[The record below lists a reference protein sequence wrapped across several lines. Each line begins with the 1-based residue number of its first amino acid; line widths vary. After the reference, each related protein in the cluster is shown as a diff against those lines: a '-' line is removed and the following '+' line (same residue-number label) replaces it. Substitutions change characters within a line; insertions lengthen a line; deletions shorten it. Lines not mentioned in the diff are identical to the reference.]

1 MDLIGWVIFLV
12 ALLFSVML
20 HETGHFVVA
29 KKFGMKCT
37 RYFVG
42 FGPTIWSTRRG
53 ETEYGIK
60 ALPVGGFVKII
71 GMHSLDDV
79 DDPADEPRSFRRQ
92 PGWQRILVLCA
103 GSFMHFLLAF
113 LLIFGLAVTVGI
125 ENDNTTQLGTVSTCV
140 AANTAQLNNGTC
152 TASDKPSPARLAGLK
167 TGDQVIAFNGQP
179 VSNWTQLG
187 DEIRRAPAG
196 SVAAITV
203 KRAVTAGHGTETLT
217 LHAKLATV
225 SGRSGSYLGI
235 APTAVFQW
243 ANPVRA
249 AQYAGTSFGQVI
261 VGSVKAVGALP
272 AALPKLFSKDRGSTA
287 AGQVSSVVGAAEA
300 TGTAVAADVGW
311 QFKVSF
317 ILLLIASL
325 NIFVGAFNML
335 PLLPLD
341 GGHVAVVVWE
351 RIRAWFARLRKRPD
365 PGLVDMAKLL
375 PVSFSIFMVLVVFGV
390 MLVLADIVN
399 PVNLAG

>member
-20 HETGHFVVA
+20 HETGHFVLA

-42 FGPTIWSTRRG
+42 FGPTIWSTQRG

-60 ALPVGGFVKII
+60 ALPFGGFVKII

-103 GSFMHFLLAF
+103 GSFMHFVLAF
-113 LLIFGLAVTVGI
+113 LLIFGLALGIGI
-125 ENDNTTQLGTVSTCV
+125 ENDNTTQLGTISTCV

-152 TASDKPSPARLAGLK
+152 TASDQASPAKLAGLRL
-167 TGDQVIAFNGQP
+167 GDEVTAFNGKP

-187 DEIRRAPAG
+187 NEIRQAPAG
-196 SVAAITV
+196 SDAAITV
-203 KRAVTAGHGTETLT
+203 KRGGRTLT
-217 LHAKLATV
+217 FHATLASV

-235 APTAVFQW
+235 APTIVFQA
-243 ANPVRA
+243 ANPIRA
-249 AQYAGTSFGQVI
+249 AEYAGTAFGQVI
-261 VGSVKAVGALP
+261 VGSVKAVAALP
-272 AALPKLFSKDRGSTA
+272 AALPKLFSKDRGNTA

-300 TGTAVAADVGW
+300 TGTAIAANVGW

-317 ILLLIASL
+317 VLLLIASL

-341 GGHVAVVVWE
+341 GGHVAVVAWE

-365 PGLVDMAKLL
+365 PGLVNMAKLL
-375 PVSFSIFMVLVVFGV
+375 PVSFSIFMILMVFGV

-399 PVNLAG
+399 PVNIAG

>member
-42 FGPTIWSTRRG
+42 FGPTIWSTQRG

-60 ALPVGGFVKII
+60 ALPLGGFVKII

-103 GSFMHFLLAF
+103 GSFMHFVLAF
-113 LLIFGLAVTVGI
+113 LLIFGLAIGIGI
-125 ENDNTTQLGTVSTCV
+125 ENTTQLAAISPCV
-140 AANTAQLNNGTC
+140 ASSVTALDNGVC
-152 TASDKPSPARLAGLK
+152 TASDKASPAARAGLRA
-167 TGDQVIAFNGQP
+167 GDEVTAFNGKP
-179 VSNWTQLG
+179 VSTYDQLG
-187 DEIRRAPAG
+187 NAISQASPG
-196 SVAAITV
+196 SKASVTV
-203 KRAVTAGHGTETLT
+203 SRGGQTLT
-217 LHAKLATV
+217 LHTTLASV
-225 SGRSGSYLGI
+225 PGRSGAYLGI
-235 APTAVFQW
+235 VETMFQSVGPLRAVS
-243 ANPVRA
+243 
-249 AQYAGTSFGQVI
+249 YAGSTFGQV
-261 VGSVKAVGALP
+261 VTGSVQAVAALP
-272 AALPKLFSKDRGSTA
+272 AALPKLFKKDRADTA
-287 AGQVSSVVGAAEA
+287 AGQVSSIVGAARD
-300 TGTAVAADVGW
+300 TGAAVAANVGW
-311 QFKVSF
+311 QYKVSF

-325 NIFVGAFNML
+325 NIFVGLFNML

-341 GGHVAVVVWE
+341 GGHVAVVAWE
-351 RIRAWFARLRKRPD
+351 RIRAWFARLRGRPD

-390 MLVLADIVN
+390 ILVLADIVN
-399 PVNLAG
+399 PVNIAG